1 MNDLERMIRETPLR
15 EPPADLRA
23 AILSAARRPP
33 VTAERSDWRALFWPS
48 PLAWAALALLW
59 VGMAILD
66 RSGARDAESAR
77 QAYAATARPA
87 SVLLA
92 LQSQAEQTRLLEGW

>member
-1 MNDLERMIRETPLR
+1 MNELERMIRETPLR

-23 AILSAARRPP
+23 AILSTQTRPP
-33 VTAERSDWRALFWPS
+33 VTADRGDWRALFWPS
-48 PLAWAALALLW
+48 PLAWAAVALLW

-66 RSGARDAESAR
+66 RSGAREAESAR

-92 LQSQAEQTRLLEGW
+92 LQPQAERIRLLEGW